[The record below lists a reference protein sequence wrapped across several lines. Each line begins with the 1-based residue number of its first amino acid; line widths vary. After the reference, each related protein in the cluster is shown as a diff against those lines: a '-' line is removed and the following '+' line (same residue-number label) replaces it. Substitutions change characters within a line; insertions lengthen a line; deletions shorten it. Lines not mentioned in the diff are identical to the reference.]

1 MATRRTSKRSTSKR
15 SSSRKSTA
23 RASNPPARRS
33 KGRRSRTSGTKK
45 GGHRKTSRLA
55 YEKRH
60 GNPPGLLGNPMV
72 QGALSGAAAYGV
84 NALIDQVMA
93 NSTQDTKSMSK
104 IAAIGAAGA
113 LLSTK
118 MVAKGQYSDAG
129 AAMLGVATYEAINY
143 ARIKA
148 AQAGAN
154 GATQGL
160 VYDPLGVPTVQ
171 GLVYDP
177 MGATLN
183 PNSTVSQYA

>member
-1 MATRRTSKRSTSKR
+1 MATRRTSKRTTKR
-15 SSSRKSTA
+15 STTSRRK
-23 RASNPPARRS
+23 SNPPARKSRS
-33 KGRRSRTSGTKK
+33 RRSSTSGTKK
-45 GGHRKTSRLA
+45 GSMRKTSRRA
-55 YEKRH
+55 YEK
-60 GNPPGLLGNPMV
+60 NPPGLLGNPMV

-84 NALIDQVMA
+84 SALIDQVMGTSA
-93 NSTQDTKSMSK
+93 YDTRAMSK
-104 IAAIGAAGA
+104 IAATAAAGA

-118 MVAKGQYSDAG
+118 MVAKGAYSDAG
-129 AAMLGVATYEAINY
+129 AAMLGVATYEAIEY
-143 ARIKA
+143 ARLKA
-148 AQAGAN
+148 SQAGGN